1 MYSIWIR
8 NLLLTTA
15 ILAAL
20 VTVLDTTVGE
30 WLLAMLAA
38 IATIVNVVLALAFDM
53 KMKKKDGSAGK

>member
-20 VTVLDTTVGE
+20 VTVLDTTMGE